1 MSVDV
6 RVVAVLSMIASACA
20 SACQIGVEARYRKC
34 GTDSSGWRISDAPA
48 NADNYR
54 QLATENPHYKSQH
67 ISEREWGYYDQETWL
82 IKSSGEVILCLADG
96 PPWEAWSTRFW
107 RFTPPDEDS
116 GQLKIAEQAETIT
129 VG

>member
-6 RVVAVLSMIASACA
+6 RVVAALSMMASACA
-20 SACQIGVEARYRKC
+20 SAYQIGDEAPYRTC
-34 GTDSSGWRISDAPA
+34 GTDSSGWIISDAPA

-54 QLATENPHYKSQH
+54 QLATESPHFESQH
-67 ISEREWGYYDQETWL
+67 ISESEWGHYDQETWL

-96 PPWEAWSTRFW
+96 PPWEAWSSSFW
-107 RFTPPDEDS
+107 RFTPPDENS
-116 GQLKIAEQAETIT
+116 GQLKIAEQAATIT